1 MSACVEE
8 GVNGGYK
15 PLPTRPPRSSVTPLR
30 LFLQGTRWVL
40 QSQRM
45 DARIGWTYFQP
56 EQLQVLNPILILTL
70 IPLFDHVIYPLAEK
84 CVRMTPLRRI
94 GIGIFLTGVAFV
106 ISGALSRCF

>member
-1 MSACVEE
+1 MGAIC
-8 GVNGGYK
+8 
-15 PLPTRPPRSSVTPLR
+15 PCPPFSHDVVTLR
-30 LFLQGTRWVL
+30 YLFLQGTRWVL

-94 GIGIFLTGVAFV
+94 GIGMFLTGVAFV